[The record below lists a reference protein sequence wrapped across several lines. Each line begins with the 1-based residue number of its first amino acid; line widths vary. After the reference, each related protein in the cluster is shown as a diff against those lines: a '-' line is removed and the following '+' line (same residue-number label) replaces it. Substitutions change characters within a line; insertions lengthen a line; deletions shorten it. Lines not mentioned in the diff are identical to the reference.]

1 MRTNTLWTAATRLLR
16 KPEAEQGRGKCSV
29 SAEHQGPLVA
39 VAGRGSD
46 TTMMCLRHAV
56 AWAESDLCQDVA
68 AHNSKTSLRALSLW
82 AAAEGAASY

>member
-1 MRTNTLWTAATRLLR
+1 MKTNTMWTAATRLLR
-16 KPEAEQGRGKCSV
+16 KQTADRARGKCSV
-29 SAEHQGPLVA
+29 SADHQGPLVA

-82 AAAEGAASY
+82 AAAESAAS